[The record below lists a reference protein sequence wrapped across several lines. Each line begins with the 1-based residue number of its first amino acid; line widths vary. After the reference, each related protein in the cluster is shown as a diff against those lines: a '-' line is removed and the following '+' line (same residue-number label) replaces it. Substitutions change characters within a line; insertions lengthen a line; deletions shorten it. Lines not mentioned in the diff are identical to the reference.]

1 MNTNIAY
8 LALMGLFLSILIYLG
23 VQIKKARGGGAVCKW
38 GTISK
43 KIGFP
48 IFFGQRQKS
57 NTQAS

>member
-23 VQIKKARGGGAVCKW
+23 GANQKSPGGGQYVN
-38 GTISK
+38 GVRFQK

-48 IFFGQRQKS
+48 IFFGQKQKS

>member
-23 VQIKKARGGGAVCKW
+23 VKIKKARGAECKW

-43 KIGFP
+43 KDWISH
-48 IFFGQRQKS
+48 FFGQRQKS
-57 NTQAS
+57 NTQSS